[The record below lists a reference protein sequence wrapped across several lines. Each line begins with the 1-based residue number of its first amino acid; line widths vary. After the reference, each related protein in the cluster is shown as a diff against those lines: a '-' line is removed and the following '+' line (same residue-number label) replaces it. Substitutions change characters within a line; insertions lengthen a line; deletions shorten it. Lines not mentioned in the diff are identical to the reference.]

1 MKKKRHEVILRIIE
15 TNSIFTQTEL
25 LEKLNEEGFETTQA
39 TVSRDI
45 KDLRLVKK
53 PDQYGRSCY
62 AVDKSD
68 KSEISGKFNSVFA
81 HSVISSDSAGNM
93 LVIKCYNGMAN
104 AACAALDVMEFEGV
118 VGTLAGD
125 DTIFVLCR
133 TIDIADKIKAAINE
147 IIVE

>member
-25 LEKLNEEGFETTQA
+25 MEKLNEEGFETTQA
-39 TVSRDI
+39 TISRDI
-45 KDLRLVKK
+45 KDLRLIKK

-62 AVDKSD
+62 TVDKSD
-68 KSEISGKFNSVFA
+68 TAEISGKFNSVFA
-81 HSVISSDSAGNM
+81 HSVVSSDSAGNM
-93 LVIKCYNGMAN
+93 LVIKCYTGMAN

-133 TIDIADKIKAAINE
+133 TIEIADTIKGAINKL
-147 IIVE
+147 IGQ